1 MEQCPSLRSVF
12 LKEDGVGGGGGRRV
26 ERKGGT
32 GGEECLVLKSPY
44 RQPTGI
50 FLKIAGL
57 KMEK

>member
-32 GGEECLVLKSPY
+32 GGEEF
-44 RQPTGI
+44 QPTGI